1 MIDMKRLF
9 SILPTLVLA
18 FNLLNAA
25 DLRTIFINMPDSVMP
40 LFTKSER
47 MDFFDYMD
55 SGMEAKAVNKLGGE
69 SVMTLFRDDMLSIN
83 TSESG
88 SADIVLFKRKD
99 GTSLVCM
106 IVTVLGN
113 YPDSRL
119 SFYNEDWTPIPA
131 NSLIKYPSMED
142 YLTKKALK
150 NDSLPELQRQSMLR
164 LQSVSAVDGVLEFN
178 YTSLGYIGEDA
189 EYFRDWFK
197 DEPIRFFWNGKRF
210 KK

>member
-9 SILPTLVLA
+9 SILPMLVLA

-55 SGMEAKAVNKLGGE
+55 SGMDAKATNKLGGE

-88 SADIVLFKRKD
+88 RADIVLFKRKD
-99 GTSLVCM
+99 GTSLICM

-119 SFYNEDWTPIPA
+119 SFYNEDWTPVPA

-150 NDSLPELQRQSMLR
+150 IRCFIMLTIKGI
-164 LQSVSAVDGVLEFN
+164 L
-178 YTSLGYIGEDA
+178 
-189 EYFRDWFK
+189 
-197 DEPIRFFWNGKRF
+197 IRFIIHYKSKSGVISRQLPIKLNLIP
-210 KK
+210 